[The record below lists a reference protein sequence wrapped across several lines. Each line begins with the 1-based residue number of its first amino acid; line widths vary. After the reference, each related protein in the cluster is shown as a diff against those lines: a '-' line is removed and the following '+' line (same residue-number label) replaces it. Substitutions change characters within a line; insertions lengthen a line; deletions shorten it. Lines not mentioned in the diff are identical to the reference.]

1 MTEAEERDLIDE
13 LIDALNDG
21 VDQITF
27 DRDVLD
33 TNRPED
39 WAAVELSGQE
49 DAEWA
54 DGQLIDQT
62 LSVDIWVCVSD
73 RGSWPKRQVQAVL
86 KAFCPPRLAGWRL
99 VSRAYLYDLDK
110 VMWRWTVSIDGPLAP
125 AVPADSSGSDEEDP
139 TEAAPVQQEE
149 ELDEL
154 PFTDP
159 EEDPEEYVDPEWPE
173 MDPEEGDD

>member
-1 MTEAEERDLIDE
+1 MTESEERDLIDE

-54 DGQLIDQT
+54 DGQLIDQA

-110 VMWRWTVSIDGPLAP
+110 VMWRWTVSIDGPLA
-125 AVPADSSGSDEEDP
+125 ADPEEEEEDLDP
-139 TEAAPVQQEE
+139 TEDP
-149 ELDEL
+149 LDPL

-159 EEDPEEYVDPEWPE
+159 EEDPEDEDTWPEEDPEAGE
-173 MDPEEGDD
+173 D

>member
-54 DGQLIDQT
+54 DGQLIDQA

-110 VMWRWTVSIDGPLAP
+110 VMWRWTVSIDGPLA
-125 AVPADSSGSDEEDP
+125 ADPEEED
-139 TEAAPVQQEE
+139 
-149 ELDEL
+149 LDEL

-159 EEDPEEYVDPEWPE
+159 EEDPEDEDTWPEEDPEAGE
-173 MDPEEGDD
+173 D